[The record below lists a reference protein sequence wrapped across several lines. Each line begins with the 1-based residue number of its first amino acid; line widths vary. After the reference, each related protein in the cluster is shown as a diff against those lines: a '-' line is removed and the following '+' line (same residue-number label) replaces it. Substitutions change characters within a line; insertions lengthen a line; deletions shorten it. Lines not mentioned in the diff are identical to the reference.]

1 MIYKPYSITMQMT
14 GITRKAAAEIL
25 SAAFSC
31 PYEFNREENAYV
43 VKDRADRE
51 WKVEQN
57 NDILCQQKK
66 EDTIIGAN
74 FLYSVEVTTPF
85 LYERDFP
92 LIEEMVKGLQ
102 EAGAL
107 TNESTNISIRLKHN
121 GYGITDN
128 YSGNMYNL
136 MKSKKELIQKA
147 LGAFQS
153 PDMSDGCINFP
164 HFGGTLSTDRIKT
177 YVQLSESIHN
187 FVTTH
192 KRVSPRVNE
201 SLNDKFVFRTWL
213 IRLGMIGN
221 KYKTARA
228 VLTEKLKGNSAWLH
242 PEMTNLQ
249 QGYRSNELLEEICV
263 DSRYNSD
270 GTEPIPTEIM
280 ESEYRKGQFIEQE
293 EWRKLEI

>member
-1 MIYKPYSITMQMT
+1 MIYRPYSTTMQMT

-31 PYEFNREENAYV
+31 PYEFNREENTYV
-43 VKDRADRE
+43 VKDRAERE
-51 WKVEQN
+51 WRVAQN

-66 EDTIIGAN
+66 ENTIIGAN
-74 FLYSVEVTTPF
+74 FLYSVEITTPF
-85 LYERDFP
+85 LYEHDFP
-92 LIEEMVKGLQ
+92 LIEEIVKGLQ
-102 EAGAL
+102 EAGAF
-107 TNESTNISIRLKHN
+107 TNESTNVSIALKHN

-128 YSGNMYNL
+128 YSGKMYNL

-201 SLNDKFVFRTWL
+201 STNDKFIFRTWL
-213 IRLGMIGN
+213 IRLGMIGDE
-221 KYKTARA
+221 YKTARA
-228 VLTEKLKGNSAWLH
+228 VLTKNLEGNSAWLH
-242 PEMTNLQ
+242 RETANCHQ
-249 QGYRSNELLEEICV
+249 EHRNNELQEETSAINL
-263 DSRYNSD
+263 YNDARSE
-270 GTEPIPTEIM
+270 TTQIESM
-280 ESEYRKGQFIEQE
+280 EADDNKEQVMEQE
-293 EWRKLEI
+293 DGQKMQI